1 MSRRTRRRPLRA
13 LRLESRDLPSFTP
26 VGPLARPYTFTEVM
40 AGVRAA
46 DPLAA
51 LRDLA
56 AGDAAAGGAIDPAG
70 SRVLFRDGG
79 TALVQV
85 RLRAAADPLVAVDRL
100 RARPDVAWASP
111 NFVYVGDPRE
121 LTPNDPLYNPSPPGP
136 LGAQKVYYDAMQMA
150 LAWDKQ
156 TGTPNV
162 IVAVADDG
170 LAVAHPDLV
179 FRTWFNPGE
188 SDDPPFPVNN
198 KGTNGIDDDGNGI
211 IDDVHGATFIASPV
225 SGNVLP
231 AGDDS
236 HGTRVAG
243 VIAAQTN
250 NAIGIAGVAGGG
262 GPSQAGARVM
272 ALRWYDSANPNLW
285 TSSVVA
291 QSYAYA
297 IANGAKVINS
307 SYDFDQWAVGGVADP
322 TVNAALDLGY
332 AQGVLFVHSAGNEA
346 RTDPARGVFD
356 QTLFVAATESNDL
369 LWDLSNRGEFVD
381 IAAPGVAVISTSSTG
396 NGTVHTYAAEVT
408 GTSLAA
414 PHVAGV
420 AALVWSQ
427 NPTWTR
433 DQVVAQLTGT
443 ADALDVLNPDF
454 AGGMGAGRVNAF
466 RAVASKLPAP
476 RLGAV
481 RGLGRADNDVIAF
494 MPERFTI
501 DAPMR
506 FDPATVQP
514 NHFRLYEAGPDGK
527 YDTGDDVEI
536 PLVFNGGRAYRMG
549 TAVLGFEPAGG
560 RSLTPGRY
568 RFRASAADLRDPFG
582 VPLDGDGDGN
592 AGDDFVRSFLVSHQI
607 DGTVYEDRDGDG
619 AFDRH
624 VDFNPAAAYAE
635 PTLAERV
642 VFLEVAGTGNGQYDA
657 PTPYPVP
664 LASVPVPIPDEQ
676 TITSKLTV
684 SGFVG
689 GVVGVAVNLRITHTF
704 TNDLVVSLTD
714 PGGTTVKLIENA
726 GGFGADFGTG
736 EYVSDTDPSLNTVQY
751 TVLDDAANVRIVD
764 GFAPFVGRYRPKE
777 ALAAFEGVDPN
788 GAWTLTVADTRP
800 FDFGTL
806 DHWSLTITSPADE
819 RITRTDV
826 NGAYA
831 FLNLPF
837 PQSYDVYVERP
848 TGWNAGAGP
857 AFGKHTV
864 HVDGLFDTNRNTD
877 FGQLRADT
885 VYGRIYNDVNHSKT
899 FDEGDVPLPNW
910 VAFRDLPDGQGQ
922 FDGDFYS
929 NTTTKAWT
937 FDDNNKVDGVT
948 KTSAAIKLADFKG
961 RIADLNVKVSFIH
974 PYVSDLEVYLVGPGS
989 VTVPL
994 FFGVGGDGDNMIDT
1008 VLDDAAA
1015 TSIFEGKAPFTGSFR
1030 PAQPLSVFNDISP
1043 NGPDNKGFDWTLLV
1057 FDTVPATDAG
1067 YLTGF
1072 ELEVTTTEPMAKT
1085 DANGTYA
1092 LSVPDPNT
1100 SLRRVGRVVP
1110 DPAYT
1115 TTTTPDPL
1123 PAPPAQNF
1131 GHELSLGAG
1140 QSETG
1145 RDFGMAKTLTPPLPT
1160 VVSVAVDDGTA
1171 QRSRVRSLRVRFSE
1185 PVTPAAGAFQLL
1197 RTGPGGPTGAIP
1209 LTPLVLG
1216 ATVTLNFGPGGPVGL
1231 ELGGSLRDG
1240 VYELTVN
1247 GDKVTGNGSKLQVDG
1262 DLDGKAGGSLVTPTA
1277 PGSPGRIFRLFGDS
1291 DGDAD
1296 VDAANFG
1303 AFRGAFGNASNLAF
1317 DYEGDGDVDA
1327 QDFGQFRAR
1336 FGSSV

>member
-1 MSRRTRRRPLRA
+1 MSRRRRPLRA

-40 AGVRAA
+40 AGVRAS

-51 LRDLA
+51 LSDLTARDAVA
-56 AGDAAAGGAIDPAG
+56 AGAIDPAG
-70 SRVLFRDGG
+70 SRIVFRDGG

-111 NFVYVGDPRE
+111 NYVYVGDPRE
-121 LTPNDPLYNPSPPGP
+121 LIPNDPLYNPSPPNP
-136 LGAQKVYYDAMQMA
+136 LGAQKTYYDPLQMVQ
-150 LAWDKQ
+150 AWDKQ
-156 TGTPNV
+156 TGTPDV

-188 SDDPPFPVNN
+188 SDSPPFPVNN

-211 IDDVHGATFIASPV
+211 IDDVHGANFLVSPV
-225 SGNVLP
+225 GGSVLP

-250 NAIGIAGVAGGG
+250 NGIGIAGVAGG

-272 ALRWYDSANPNLW
+272 ALRWYDSASPNQW
-285 TSSVVA
+285 TSAVVA

-297 IANGAKVINS
+297 VANGAKIINS
-307 SYDFDQWAVGGVADP
+307 SYDFDQWAISGTPDP
-322 TVNAALDLGY
+322 TVNAALDFGY
-332 AQGVLFVHSAGNEA
+332 SKGVLFVHSAGNEA
-346 RTDPARGVFD
+346 RTDPDRGVFD

-381 IAAPGVAVISTSSTG
+381 IAAPGVGVISTISTN
-396 NGTVHTYAAEVT
+396 NGTVHGYAAEVT
-408 GTSLAA
+408 GTSMAA

-420 AALVWSQ
+420 AALIWSQ

-433 DQVVAQLTGT
+433 DQVVAQLTGS
-443 ADALDVLNPDF
+443 ADNLDALNPES
-454 AGGMGAGRVNAF
+454 AGGLGAGRVNAWK
-466 RAVASKLPAP
+466 AVASSLPAP
-476 RLGAV
+476 KLGTV
-481 RGLGRADNDVIAF
+481 RGLGPRDNATIAF
-494 MPERFTI
+494 MPDRFTI

-506 FDPATVQP
+506 FDPATVQA
-514 NHFRLYEAGPDGK
+514 NDFRLYEAGPDGK

-549 TAVLGFEPAGG
+549 TGVLSFEPAGG
-560 RSLTPGRY
+560 QSLTPGRY
-568 RFRASAADLRDPFG
+568 RFRASAAELKDPFG
-582 VPLDGDGDGN
+582 VALDGDGDGN
-592 AGDDFVRSFLVSHQI
+592 AGDDFVRSFVVSHQI

-624 VDFNPAAAYAE
+624 VDFSPGMTYRE
-635 PTLAERV
+635 PTLAGRV
-642 VFLEVAGTGNGQYDA
+642 VFLDGNGNGKYDP
-657 PTPYPVP
+657 PTPYKVP
-664 LASVPVPIPDEQ
+664 LASVPLPIPDE
-676 TITSKLTV
+676 TTVTSKLTV
-684 SGFVG
+684 SGFLG
-689 GVVGVAVNLRITHTF
+689 TVVSLAVNLRITHSL
-704 TNDLVVSLTD
+704 TNDLVVSLTS
-714 PGGTTVKLIENA
+714 PAGTTVKLIENA

-736 EYVSDTDPSLNTVQY
+736 KYVSDTDPSLNTVQY
-751 TVLDDAANVRIVD
+751 TVLDDSAVVRIAD
-764 GFAPFVGRYRPKE
+764 GFAPFVGSYRPKE
-777 ALAAFEGVDPN
+777 ALAAFEEQDPN
-788 GAWTLTVADTRP
+788 GVWTLTVADTHP

-806 DHWSLTITSPADE
+806 DHWSLAITSPADE
-819 RITRTDV
+819 RVTKTDV

-837 PQSYDVYVERP
+837 PTTYDVYVERP
-848 TGWNAGAGP
+848 PGWNGGP
-857 AFGKHTV
+857 APAGGKRTV
-864 HVDGLFDTNRNTD
+864 DVDGVFDTNRNTD

-885 VYGRIYNDVNHSKT
+885 IYGRIYNDVNHSKT
-899 FDEGDVPLPNW
+899 FDEGDAPLPNW
-910 VAFRDLPDGQGQ
+910 IAFRDLVDGQGQ
-922 FDGDFYS
+922 FDGDFYT
-929 NTTTKAWT
+929 NTTTKSWT
-937 FDDNNKVDGVT
+937 FDNNNKVDGVT
-948 KTSAAIKLADFKG
+948 KTSATIKLSDFKG
-961 RIADLNVKVSFIH
+961 RIADLNVKLSFVH
-974 PYVSDLEVYLVGPGS
+974 PYVSDLEVYLVGPDS

-994 FFGVGGDGDNMIDT
+994 FFNVGGSGDNFIDT

-1015 TSIFEGKAPFTGSFR
+1015 ASIFEGKAPFTGSFR
-1030 PAQPLSVFNDISP
+1030 PAQPLSVFNNTNP

-1057 FDTVPATDAG
+1057 FDTVPATDTG
-1067 YLTGF
+1067 YLSAF
-1072 ELEVTTTEPMAKT
+1072 ELEVTTTEPMAMT

-1092 LSVPDPNT
+1092 LTVPDPNT
-1100 SLRRVGRVVP
+1100 SLRRVGRVVA

-1123 PAPPAQNF
+1123 PAPPAKNF
-1131 GHELSLGAG
+1131 GHEFNLVAG

-1160 VVSVAVDDGTA
+1160 VVGIQVDDGSA
-1171 QRSRVRSLRVRFSE
+1171 QRSRVRSLRVTFSE
-1185 PVTPAAGAFQLL
+1185 PITPTIGAFQLL
-1197 RTGPGGPTGAIP
+1197 RTGPGGPTGAIT
-1209 LTPLVLG
+1209 LTPLVVG
-1216 ATVTLNFGPGGPVGL
+1216 ATVTLNFSPGGPVGL
-1231 ELGGSLRDG
+1231 DLGGSLRDG

-1247 GDKVTGNGSKLQVDG
+1247 GDKVSGNGSKLLVDG
-1262 DLDGKAGGSLVTPTA
+1262 DLDGKAGGSLITPTA

-1303 AFRGAFGNASNLAF
+1303 AFRGAFGNVSNLAF
-1317 DYEGDGDVDA
+1317 DSDGDGDVDA
-1327 QDFGQFRAR
+1327 TDFGQFRGR
-1336 FGSSV
+1336 FGSAV